1 MESVSTQASV
11 STQHGATTAEP
22 SLSATLQAF
31 EEAFNRQDVKEV
43 TGYWDPDGTLIGPTG
58 LSGIG
63 RSGVE
68 SVYASDVKTI
78 LRGTHSTFEIQRVRK
93 LGPDVVFAD
102 IQHTVSG
109 ARMPDGS
116 KGTMTLHLA
125 AVARRAGERWYW
137 LDTRPYAF
145 LPGAPAAST
154 H

>member
-1 MESVSTQASV
+1 MESIPTQASA
-11 STQHGATTAEP
+11 STQHGPETVEP
-22 SLSATLQAF
+22 SLAATLRAF

-43 TGYWDPDGTLIGPTG
+43 AGYWDPDGTLIGPTG

-68 SVYASDVKTI
+68 SVYGADARTI
-78 LRGTHSTFEIQRVRK
+78 LRGTRSTFEIQRVRK

-102 IQHTVSG
+102 IRHTVSG
-109 ARMPDGS
+109 ARMPDGGT
-116 KGTMTLHLA
+116 GTMTLHLA
-125 AVARRAGERWYW
+125 AVARRAGERWCW

-145 LPGAPAAST
+145 LPAPTAAST